1 MNAEFLGFSKN
12 TVVENPVNVDPFP
25 SELDDINV
33 LEGLTNSGNNT
44 DCDEYFMGACADDGV
59 RISTTAGE
67 SIEVSKISENC
78 IYSRNSSYQE
88 IVVGGNIV
96 HRSEMIIR
104 EQEVIYPVDN
114 LTNDRLVTRS
124 RGNLMDL
131 PNVMKGP
138 IELKCHRYE

>member
-1 MNAEFLGFSKN
+1 
-12 TVVENPVNVDPFP
+12 
-25 SELDDINV
+25 
-33 LEGLTNSGNNT
+33 
-44 DCDEYFMGACADDGV
+44 MGACADDGV

-114 LTNDRLVTRS
+114 LINDRPVTRS
-124 RGNLMDL
+124 RGNVMDL